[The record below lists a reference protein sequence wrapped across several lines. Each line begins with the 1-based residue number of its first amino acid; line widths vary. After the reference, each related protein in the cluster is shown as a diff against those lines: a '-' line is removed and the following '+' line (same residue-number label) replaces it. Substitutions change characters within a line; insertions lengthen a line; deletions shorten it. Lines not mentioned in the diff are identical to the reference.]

1 MFDEVE
7 KNESVGENDW
17 SPEFGRHFLNKW
29 VSHENKVYQINEVV
43 FIDED
48 ERELP
53 TNDPVSIDL
62 VIQMNTTGQNDE
74 EEIYGQV
81 IERGQELFGDN
92 TVWEFEVNETEV
104 VCLV

>member
-17 SPEFGRHFLNKW
+17 SPEFGRHFLNKG
-29 VSHENKVYQINEVV
+29 VSFDNKVYQIDKVI
-43 FIDED
+43 FRDENG
-48 ERELP
+48 RNLP

-74 EEIYGQV
+74 EEIFGQV
-81 IERGQELFGDN
+81 IERGQELFGEKII
-92 TVWEFEVNETEV
+92 WEFEVDQTEL

>member
-7 KNESVGENDW
+7 KTESVGEEDY
-17 SPEFGRHFLNKW
+17 SDEFGRHFLNKW
-29 VSHENKVYQINEVV
+29 VSHENKVYQIDKVV

-74 EEIYGQV
+74 EEIFGQV
-81 IERGQELFGDN
+81 IERGQELFGEKII
-92 TVWEFEVNETEV
+92 WEFEVDQTEL